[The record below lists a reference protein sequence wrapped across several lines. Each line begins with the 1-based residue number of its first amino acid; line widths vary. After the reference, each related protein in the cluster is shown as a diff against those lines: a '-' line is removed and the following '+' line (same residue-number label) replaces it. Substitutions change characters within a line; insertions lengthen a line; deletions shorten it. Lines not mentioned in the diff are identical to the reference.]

1 MSDRWPQGIFCLSH
15 ILHVTLVAAELVAA
29 DHVYNVFCFTCKLV
43 PDGVSPA
50 RVITGETV
58 GVFY

>member
-15 ILHVTLVAAELVAA
+15 ILHVTLVAA